1 MTFIRNEIMP
11 GVWLTCITTD
21 KFKTGC
27 LSINLLTQ
35 LDRDTAAVN
44 ALIPRVLRRGSREFP
59 DMEQLSGELDR
70 LYGASIAPAVRKLG
84 EIQAIGLVSDFVDG
98 QYVPGYLG
106 LFNDM
111 VRLTCQVLLEPDM
124 KNGLFRE
131 DYVENEKQQQL
142 DRLRGRINDKRSY
155 ATQRLIELMCCYED
169 YAVSRQGDED
179 STESITARSLTEQY
193 HHLLETSP
201 IEIFYC
207 GSCRFKYLRDLL
219 LETLKDLPRGE
230 IDYEIGTDIR
240 MNTVEENTRYFTEEL
255 PVTQGK
261 LSIGFRLGEVM
272 DDPNPA
278 ALHVMNAIFGGCVTS
293 KLFMNVREKLS
304 LCYYASSMMVL
315 SKGIM
320 IVSSGIDF
328 DKYDAALN
336 EILSQLKAVQA
347 GDFTDEELQTARRS
361 VAAELR
367 TYMDSEADLEHY
379 WLTRNLQGDRTD
391 PMELSEQV
399 NAVTREDV
407 IQAASTIVCDAVY
420 FLKGDGYEEE
430 EDEEA

>member
-1 MTFIRNEIMP
+1 M
-11 GVWLTCITTD
+11 
-21 KFKTGC
+21 
-27 LSINLLTQ
+27 
-35 LDRDTAAVN
+35 
-44 ALIPRVLRRGSREFP
+44 
-59 DMEQLSGELDR
+59 
-70 LYGASIAPAVRKLG
+70 
-84 EIQAIGLVSDFVDG
+84 
-98 QYVPGYLG
+98 
-106 LFNDM
+106 
-111 VRLTCQVLLEPDM
+111 
-124 KNGLFRE
+124 
-131 DYVENEKQQQL
+131 
-142 DRLRGRINDKRSY
+142 
-155 ATQRLIELMCCYED
+155 
-169 YAVSRQGDED
+169 
-179 STESITARSLTEQY
+179 
-193 HHLLETSP
+193 
-201 IEIFYC
+201 
-207 GSCRFKYLRDLL
+207 
-219 LETLKDLPRGE
+219 ETLKDLPRGE
-230 IDYEIGTDIR
+230 IDYDIGTDIR
-240 MNTVEENTRYFTEEL
+240 MNTVEETPRYFTEEL

-430 EDEEA
+430 EDEEE